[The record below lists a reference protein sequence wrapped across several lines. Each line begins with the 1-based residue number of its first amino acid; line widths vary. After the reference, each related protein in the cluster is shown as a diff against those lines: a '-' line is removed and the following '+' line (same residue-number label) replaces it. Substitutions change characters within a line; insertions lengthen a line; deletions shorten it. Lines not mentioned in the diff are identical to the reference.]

1 MIMDENK
8 KNLPEMFPVSDKAQ
22 LMLDM
27 SGISKNV
34 ILTDAQKLSVKSAF
48 EHKAYDMA
56 SEFIWKRS
64 ITRLKEVL
72 AGFDVE
78 FLSDMLGRSDVTPY
92 DSLDTVLNDYN
103 VIKLTEQLGMISTGA
118 AMHLRQS
125 SEMLQ
130 YYFSSHAQEDEAQMS
145 EVDSIQIINSC
156 VKYVLNVP
164 DIRLNFKFYDLR
176 KKIIKTEIAEDDH
189 DLEALYSS
197 SLFFIRTVLTLLTK
211 AVKRSQGVELD
222 CVSHNFSI
230 MVPFLW
236 ERLSSE
242 DRWKVGVSYRDAVTE
257 GNDKAAKAVKL
268 ALLKV
273 KGFDYVPE
281 NLRSN
286 TFKMAAQHLIE
297 VHNGYNNFYNEP
309 RAIKELERLGTVIP
323 DPAFAICMRAYLLVY
338 TGNFYSISH
347 EATPIAYAQLKE
359 INKDKWLL
367 FFDEILPQDYD
378 LLSNFG
384 DTRPI
389 KRMSSLISKLGLEDL
404 ECKTK
409 VGSYLFNSCK
419 QELSINI
426 RKYQEGEIK

>member
-1 MIMDENK
+1 MAQENSS
-8 KNLPEMFPVSDKAQ
+8 LPVMFPTPDKAQ
-22 LMLDM
+22 LILDM
-27 SGISKNV
+27 SGITQIA
-34 ILTDAQKLSVKSAF
+34 ILTDAQKASVKSAF
-48 EHKAYDMA
+48 QNKAYDMA

-64 ITRLKEVL
+64 VTRLKEVL
-72 AGFDVE
+72 AGFEIE

-92 DSLDTVLNDYN
+92 DSLDTILNDYN
-103 VIKLTEQLGMISTGA
+103 VIKLAEQLGMISSGA

-130 YYFSSHAQEDEAQMS
+130 YYFSSNAQEDKAQMS
-145 EVDSIQIINSC
+145 EIDSIQIINSC

-164 DIRLNFKFYDLR
+164 NISLNFKFRELR
-176 KKIIKTEIAEDDH
+176 NKILTQEITDDDQ

-197 SLFFIRTVLTLLTK
+197 SIFVIRTILTLLTK

-222 CVSHNFSI
+222 CVTHNFSI
-230 MVPFLW
+230 MVPYMW

-242 DRWKVGVSYRDAVTE
+242 DRWRVGVSYRDAVTE
-257 GNDKAAKAVKL
+257 GNDKAAKAVKS

-338 TGNFYSISH
+338 TGNFYSVSH
-347 EATPIAYAQLKE
+347 DAVPIAYTQLE
-359 INKDKWLL
+359 GVSKDKWLL
-367 FFDEILPQDYD
+367 FFDEILPHDYD
-378 LLSNFG
+378 LLSNLG
-384 DTRPI
+384 ETRPI
-389 KRMSSLISKLGLEDL
+389 KRMSSLISKLGLDNL

-419 QELSINI
+419 QEASQNI
-426 RKYQEGEIK
+426 RYYQEGHLK